1 MKCIIC
7 HMEIIDGLDSFE
19 QCPNGHLVHEECFK
33 SWIMQSLNCPLCSEP
48 YSKSVI
54 QKYKVFLERK
64 VKEKQDAIIDDI
76 NRERTQKIVKIA
88 EKMVI
93 LKFIES
99 IDSLI
104 EKKDYNTALDRI
116 SAVYD
121 KDALASDFKT
131 QTILFL
137 HGKIDFLRERYDLA
151 INFLF
156 KLVKQKYDYPDAFLY
171 LGKAYEKIGLV
182 DKARW
187 AFDRVT

>member
-7 HMEIIDGLDSFE
+7 HMEIIDGLDSSE

-33 SWIMQSLNCPLCSEP
+33 SWITQSLNCPLCHEP
-48 YSKSVI
+48 YAVI
-54 QKYKVFLERK
+54 QKYKGFLEQK
-64 VKEKQDAIIDDI
+64 VKEKQDAIINEI
-76 NRERTQKIVKIA
+76 NRERTQKIEKIA
-88 EKMVI
+88 EKMVV

-99 IDSLI
+99 IDNLI
-104 EKKDYNTALDRI
+104 EKKDYNTALERL

-121 KDALASDFKT
+121 KDALASDFKA

-137 HGKIDFLRERYDLA
+137 HGKINFLRERFDLT

-171 LGKAYEKIGLV
+171 LGKAYEQLGLD